1 MMIATLEGRTPKN
14 KAIMKRGR
22 RRGPDHQ
29 HTIDNH
35 LWLWTLQSRATGKFS
50 PIEVRYR
57 RPSPQEQRRASKA
70 RIPMAEVTSTPP
82 HDSAPGSEQRLRLYS
97 APSTVSSA

>member
-1 MMIATLEGRTPKN
+1 MIATLEGTTPK
-14 KAIMKRGR
+14 KQSDHDEGR

-57 RPSPQEQRRASKA
+57 RPSPQEQRRATQA
-70 RIPMAEVTSTPP
+70 RIPMAEVTPTPP
-82 HDSAPGSEQRLRLYS
+82 QDSAPGSEQRLRLYS